1 MTPPVE
7 GGSPHAPVRQSA
19 GRSATAVEPDLRPR
33 PAIDNKLFV
42 TLASQ
47 APVGIFV
54 DDPGGACRYVNSR
67 WRAISGLTTE
77 QALEDG
83 WAEALHPDERTAV
96 LAAWHQSLL
105 DGRDFRM
112 EHRYARPDGSV
123 VWVESQANPMLDD
136 AGRTTGW
143 VGTVVDVTDRRAAD
157 AKTRAA
163 YAALADLEEQH
174 QTVLTSLEQGV
185 VLLDENRTVV
195 SANPAAGRLLGVPS
209 EDLIGRRTLDP
220 RWSTIQEDGRPW
232 QTERHP
238 ALVTMRTGEPV
249 SAATMGLVRP
259 DGEQVWLSVSTRRV
273 SGQDGRVAIVASFVD
288 ITEQVE
294 SRQALTRRE
303 ADYRLL
309 AEQSHDLMTRHGPDG
324 SCTYVSPAITRLLGL
339 EPSDLLG
346 RSLSTLAQPDDRP
359 LVDAALTIG
368 AAGPADGPSQQG
380 RTVAWRASHADGSTV
395 WLETAA
401 RRITDPATGDVTELV
416 ANSRDISERRAA
428 HEALTSFQLVFDH
441 APIGMSLLSL
451 AGRFEQVNVA
461 LAQLTERTTQEL
473 LAVGQRDLLHP
484 DDVARWDELVADMVE
499 GRVDSARLEAR
510 IHRADDRLVWA
521 IITMATLRD
530 HDGVAHHLITQTE
543 DITARKD
550 AEERLRHMALHDALT
565 GTPNRV
571 LFLDRTEHALRRSER
586 SGLMTAVLFVDLDLF
601 KRVND
606 SLGHATGDQVLIAVA
621 RRLGRTI
628 RPGDTVARLGGDEF
642 AVLCEDLDDLE
653 DAQAVAAH
661 ITEALREP
669 FGVNTRSVAI
679 SASVGIALGSGRTA
693 SAAEILRD
701 ADVAMYRA
709 KERGRSRYEVF
720 GEALRAR
727 AVERLEIEEEL
738 RPAIDRGELAL
749 HYQPIWAA
757 DGAIVGAEALVRWH
771 RPHRGVVSPEGFL
784 SIANEAGL
792 LRQIDDWVL
801 GEACRQLGE
810 WHSLRPGLNLHVN
823 VSVSRLSAPGYAD
836 HAALVLKETGV
847 DPAQVCIELTEN
859 DFLLLQDSAAN
870 QFDQVCDLGI
880 RSALDDFGTGY
891 SSLAHLYRFRVDVL
905 KIDGSFV
912 QGLGQRPEADAVVR
926 AVVGLARDLKRS
938 TVAEG
943 AETAE
948 QTERAFAIGVD
959 AVQGHFLGDAV
970 PAADFTDLLE
980 RRRP

>member
-1 MTPPVE
+1 M
-7 GGSPHAPVRQSA
+7 
-19 GRSATAVEPDLRPR
+19 
-33 PAIDNKLFV
+33 
-42 TLASQ
+42 
-47 APVGIFV
+47 
-54 DDPGGACRYVNSR
+54 
-67 WRAISGLTTE
+67 
-77 QALEDG
+77 
-83 WAEALHPDERTAV
+83 
-96 LAAWHQSLL
+96 
-105 DGRDFRM
+105 
-112 EHRYARPDGSV
+112 
-123 VWVESQANPMLDD
+123 
-136 AGRTTGW
+136 
-143 VGTVVDVTDRRAAD
+143 
-157 AKTRAA
+157 
-163 YAALADLEEQH
+163 
-174 QTVLTSLEQGV
+174 
-185 VLLDENRTVV
+185 V

-209 EDLIGRRTLDP
+209 DDLIGRRSLDP

-232 QTERHP
+232 QTEQHP
-238 ALVTMRTGEPV
+238 ALITMQTGEPV
-249 SAATMGLVRP
+249 SAATMGLIRP
-259 DGEQVWLSVSTRRV
+259 DGEQLWLSVSTRRV
-273 SGQDGRVAIVASFVD
+273 SAQDGRVATVASFID

-346 RSLSTLAQPDDRP
+346 KSLSTLAQPDDRP

-368 AAGPADGPSQQG
+368 AAGPANGPSTQG

-484 DDVARWDELVADMVE
+484 DDVPRWDELVADMVE

-530 HDGVAHHLITQTE
+530 HDGVAHHVITQTE

-653 DAQAVAAH
+653 DARGGGRSHHRSAARAVRRQH
-661 ITEALREP
+661 P
-669 FGVNTRSVAI
+669 FGRHQRQRR
-679 SASVGIALGSGRTA
+679 IALGSGRTA
-693 SAAEILRD
+693 S
-701 ADVAMYRA
+701 
-709 KERGRSRYEVF
+709 RGGDPPRFRRRHVPGEGARSGAYEVF
-720 GEALRAR
+720 GEALRRAR
-727 AVERLEIEEEL
+727 AWSGSRSSRSFV
-738 RPAIDRGELAL
+738 RPRRGELAL
-749 HYQPIWAA
+749 ALPA
-757 DGAIVGAEALVRWH
+757 DLERRRRRSWGPRRWCAGTVPTGPGAR
-771 RPHRGVVSPEGFL
+771 RRFL
-784 SIANEAGL
+784 PMANEAGL
-792 LRQIDDWVL
+792 LARSTTGCSERRAVSWRNGTACARSLNFTSTCRCHGSARPATPTCARVL
-801 GEACRQLGE
+801 A
-810 WHSLRPGLNLHVN
+810 
-823 VSVSRLSAPGYAD
+823 
-836 HAALVLKETGV
+836 ETGI
-847 DPAQVCIELTEN
+847 DPAQVCIELTED
-859 DFLLLQDSAAN
+859 DFLLFQTRRPD
-870 QFDQVCDLGI
+870 QFDQLCDLGS

-891 SSLAHLYRFRVDVL
+891 SSLSHLYRFRVDV
-905 KIDGSFV
+905 
-912 QGLGQRPEADAVVR
+912 
-926 AVVGLARDLKRS
+926 
-938 TVAEG
+938 
-943 AETAE
+943 
-948 QTERAFAIGVD
+948 
-959 AVQGHFLGDAV
+959 
-970 PAADFTDLLE
+970 
-980 RRRP
+980 